1 MMFLINLFLAIIVFA
16 LLIYTFTWYCWNKT
30 FPEEYRIKMK
40 FKDFVTSYK
49 VNEERYILSEERMD
63 SNWEFYTFY
72 RLYFVKDLSNR
83 NKQNYENYIQINFN
97 WIDLIR
103 FVLFCKSENKRGTIE
118 INTRVHKEMLE
129 IMQKD
134 IESYLNKNN

>member
-1 MMFLINLFLAIIVFA
+1 MVSLINFFLALFVFIFA
-16 LLIYTFTWYCWNKT
+16 IYTFTWYCWNRS

-40 FKDFVTSYK
+40 FKDFVANYR
-49 VNEERYILSEERMD
+49 VNEKRYILSKERMD
-63 SNWEFYTFY
+63 SSWESYIFY

-83 NKQNYENYIQINFN
+83 NKQDYKNYIQINFS
-97 WIDLIR
+97 WIDLIK
-103 FVLFCKSENKRGTIE
+103 FILFRKSENKRSTVE

-134 IESYLNKNN
+134 IENYLNKNN